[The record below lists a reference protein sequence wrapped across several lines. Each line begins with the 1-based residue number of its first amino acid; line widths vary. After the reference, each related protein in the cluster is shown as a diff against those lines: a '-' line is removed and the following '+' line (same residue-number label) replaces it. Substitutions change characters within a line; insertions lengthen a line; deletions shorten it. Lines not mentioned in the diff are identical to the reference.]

1 LWEPVISPW
10 NAKQTV
16 GASLLAKSPVQT
28 AESSRPDAFLSHITP
43 CLENPPRLQ
52 ESSTDKAV
60 FMISMSSFHAMLIP
74 ILSGMILLAIGFN
87 FRDKNAGVFA
97 MWIGM
102 LMILATVV
110 YKILA
115 KLNE

>member
-1 LWEPVISPW
+1 M
-10 NAKQTV
+10 
-16 GASLLAKSPVQT
+16 
-28 AESSRPDAFLSHITP
+28 IT
-43 CLENPPRLQ
+43 
-52 ESSTDKAV
+52 
-60 FMISMSSFHAMLIP
+60 MSSFHAMLVP
-74 ILSGMILLAIGFN
+74 ILTGMLLLAVGFN

-97 MWIGM
+97 MWVGM